1 MTTEVTHANGWL
13 PEPIQGPVLNKVLST
28 SAVEQAAR
36 RVQMSTR
43 TVSVPKFDAQGVDV
57 VAEHGTIPLLDAT
70 LDEVTLTA
78 IKFANRFAISLEGS
92 RDAVASVIDES
103 KVRWASN
110 YAVKLDNAALGAT
123 GGVFP
128 NSVYEVATTN
138 KQVTGGHLTLAQLAE
153 AFADLEAGDYS
164 DDLIVIAHPAFAME
178 LRQMTDS
185 AGFRVLQD
193 PLQAGVPSVYGRPVV
208 FSRGAV
214 ASTGASDRPT
224 GNPLLIVGS
233 KRNLVLGVRDGVESA
248 LSTEAKWET
257 DEIELK
263 MRARRG
269 FAVADGTAFRV
280 IEKTA

>member
-138 KQVTGGHLTLAQLAE
+138 KQVDWWTPY
-153 AFADLEAGDYS
+153 AG
-164 DDLIVIAHPAFAME
+164 
-178 LRQMTDS
+178 S
-185 AGFRVLQD
+185 ACRGFR
-193 PLQAGVPSVYGRPVV
+193 
-208 FSRGAV
+208 
-214 ASTGASDRPT
+214 T
-224 GNPLLIVGS
+224 
-233 KRNLVLGVRDGVESA
+233 
-248 LSTEAKWET
+248 
-257 DEIELK
+257 
-263 MRARRG
+263 
-269 FAVADGTAFRV
+269 
-280 IEKTA
+280 